1 MAVSGPRQRDLK
13 GVLMPQTFVESM
25 NNSIDAVVP
34 LAMQLQRQKR
44 QEAIDAEK
52 NKTANLKILSDI
64 VKTKQDLEI
73 KQLAERI
80 KAGIGMTPKDVIA
93 LGGTPQYQ
101 DVSATG
107 MDATGEADL
116 RSKLNPNLE
125 DVTISPTQIVPGR
138 EFPPEDFEGA
148 TKFDVSGRVFQ
159 PPVPL
164 ALQEKIQTM
173 EAQKLRDAARNE
185 FTDKQTDKKI
195 LANKE
200 NLRDQ
205 IEAFN
210 KRHDADM
217 TQKQNELDATKEYR
231 KKMLEQK
238 DKEHEEDL
246 ALRDKIAKL
255 STELKISAPDQQAL
269 IGIRSEI
276 TNLVREKTALQ
287 SAMTRAEDP
296 RFTDLD
302 RKIQDA
308 KAEERKILGKYTGET
323 AAPKAK
329 GHPLSGQ
336 KPGRYKVDGKIIKW
350 DGTKE
355 LQ

>member
-1 MAVSGPRQRDLK
+1 
-13 GVLMPQTFVESM
+13 MPQTFVESM

-164 ALQEKIQTM
+164 ALQEKIQAM
-173 EAQKLRDAARNE
+173 EAQKLRDAATAERL
-185 FTDKQTDKKI
+185 DKTIGAQGERLDKT
-195 LANKE
+195 LAAQADRQE
-200 NLRDQ
+200 RGITSSEERTTAQ
-205 IEAFN
+205 IEAAN
-210 KRHDADM
+210 ERTKAQIDAQDKRH
-217 TQKQNELDATKEYR
+217 R
-231 KKMLEQK
+231 
-238 DKEHEEDL
+238 EDL

-296 RFTDLD
+296 RFADLD